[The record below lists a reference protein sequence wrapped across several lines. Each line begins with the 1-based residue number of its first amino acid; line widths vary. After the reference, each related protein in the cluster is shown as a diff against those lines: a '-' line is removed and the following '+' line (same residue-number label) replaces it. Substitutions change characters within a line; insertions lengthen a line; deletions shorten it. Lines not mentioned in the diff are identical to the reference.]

1 MHSGNLQG
9 GFRFMALNIGNKI
22 VRRISGVIPM
32 PDTVITRVNT
42 LVSKQPKQLVFTDRH
57 RRPISDVKFSGVD
70 LLDADLIEIPG
81 VDSMDVDNIEI
92 PGVNM
97 DIQEPQVICVSY
109 PDIPPTDPSYIEL
122 APVHQVAAEVE
133 PMPSIQQV

>member
-42 LVSKQPKQLVFTDRH
+42 LVSKQPEQLVFTDRH

-81 VDSMDVDNIEI
+81 VDSMDVDNIYSWDLNI
-92 PGVNM
+92 INVQW
-97 DIQEPQVICVSY
+97 IQSWDLDMVS
-109 PDIPPTDPSYIEL
+109 
-122 APVHQVAAEVE
+122 VQ
-133 PMPSIQQV
+133 